1 MVADAPLARF
11 VTTDSV
17 KNHIKT
23 NLLELRE
30 DEAEDEILK
39 ICEKAGIRG
48 EARRVIL
55 KYYKAEKKA
64 HDNEI
69 KKSEQSND
77 GKADLKNIYSCI
89 ITAEDRTT
97 QIKQLKEHIV
107 SDWLDVREDETLVF
121 IKEICDAF
129 GFDQEL
135 KGIIKKF
142 YKAEK
147 TAYDEVKTKQ
157 PVNEE
162 EDPLNIDFDE
172 QDISQ
177 EMKDEADRLAE
188 QILRR
193 GEPIKYILKTI
204 EKKHVGDEFTEE
216 GICISIAGQCCLN
229 TAGIQI
235 VVNGE
240 SGSGKSDGTKKHL
253 HLVPKKWKRSTSLS
267 AKALYYMDLKAGM
280 IIFSDDVNMDPE
292 LEEVFKQSTTNYQ
305 EFTFRTSVKDQE
317 RHTISIPPRINLFLT
332 CVQSNVSDQTL
343 NRQLVFETD
352 DGPEQ
357 KRKIF
362 ELQRKLEVDG
372 INVLEVTRRVLIC
385 RRIYAKLKEN
395 MFNVRIP
402 YADRIDIL
410 DKSNS
415 RIFPMLCDMIKGYAI
430 FKWKQRKVDENGN
443 LLAEIEDFE
452 RAKKLFNSRVEN
464 TVTKLTQVET
474 TIVKDIV
481 LNQGN
486 NGGIGCS
493 ISEIATRTG
502 IKYHNVDRLI
512 KGRRD
517 RDDGGLLAKMKG
529 FKKEEMTVTEYIR
542 EGGELMES
550 KGRKAERY
558 RIENCNI
565 WEIFKQDFIVLKPD
579 NEVNR

>member
-1 MVADAPLARF
+1 LAADTSLAQIA
-11 VTTDSV
+11 TTEHV
-17 KNHIKT
+17 KTHIKS
-23 NLLELRE
+23 NLLELRQ

-39 ICEKAGIRG
+39 ICEKAGIKG
-48 EARRVIL
+48 ETRKNIL
-55 KYYKAEKKA
+55 KYYKAEKKS
-64 HDNEI
+64 HDSEI
-69 KKSEQSND
+69 KKAEQSENS
-77 GKADLKNIYSCI
+77 GQDLKNLYSCI
-89 ITAEDRTT
+89 ITADDRAT
-97 QIKQLKEHIV
+97 QLKQLKEHIT
-107 SDWLDVREDETLVF
+107 SDWLDVREDETLIF

-147 TAYDEVKTKQ
+147 TAYDEVKNAQ
-157 PVNEE
+157 PINEE
-162 EDPLNIDFDE
+162 EDPLNVDLDE

-177 EMKDEADRLAE
+177 ALKDKADRLAE
-188 QILRR
+188 QILGR
-193 GEPIKYILKTI
+193 GEPIKYIMKTI

-267 AKALYYMDLKAGM
+267 AKALYYMDLKPGM

-305 EFTFRTSVKDQE
+305 EYTFRTSVKDQE

-352 DGPEQ
+352 DSLEQ

-362 ELQRKLEVDG
+362 ELQRRMEVEG
-372 INVLEVTRRVLIC
+372 INPLEVTLRVLIC

-402 YADRIDIL
+402 FADRIDIL

-430 FKWKQRKVDENGN
+430 FKWKQRKIDENGN

-452 RAKKLFNSRVEN
+452 RAKILFNSRVEN

-481 LNQGN
+481 MHQDKS
-486 NGGIGCS
+486 NGMGCS
-493 ISEIATRTG
+493 IGEIATRTG

-512 KGRRD
+512 KGRKD

-529 FKKEEMTVTEYIR
+529 FKKEDTTITEYTR

-565 WEIFKQDFIVLKPD
+565 WEIFKQDFIVLKP
-579 NEVNR
+579 EHVNR